1 LLTRLREIKNA
12 TRTAQALAF
21 STQHPL
27 SYDLLKEVLD
37 VVERFD
43 IDFRSA
49 QHNLSRQYQNDVKQ
63 GGEVDSVGMEE
74 ISLV

>member
-1 LLTRLREIKNA
+1 MLTRLREIKNA

-21 STQHPL
+21 STQQPL

-49 QHNLSRQYQNDVKQ
+49 QRNLSRQYQNDVKQ
-63 GGEVDSVGMEE
+63 GGEVDSDGMEE